1 MWQWFPPLLTRLR
14 CLSNA
19 MTSLPFIHPTT
30 GFSNCYDKRPKVMH
44 LKYGTM
50 TAIACLRHALERQDL
65 SCTYLAHHELQSVLI
80 IITIIRHKQGVQT
93 FSCH

>member
-1 MWQWFPPLLTRLR
+1 
-14 CLSNA
+14 
-19 MTSLPFIHPTT
+19 
-30 GFSNCYDKRPKVMH
+30 MH

-80 IITIIRHKQGVQT
+80 IIIIIRHKQGVQT

>member
-1 MWQWFPPLLTRLR
+1 
-14 CLSNA
+14 
-19 MTSLPFIHPTT
+19 
-30 GFSNCYDKRPKVMH
+30 MH

-93 FSCH
+93 FSCHQWLDLMRQPSLNTTQGKQIKQMGQG